1 MLKRPPSMR
10 NKQPPPLPAL
20 PPRKSDRD
28 SIGGAPGRASKPSSP
43 PHPNGERTVKKLQK
57 VKPLTLPEGTTI
69 AETCKRMASRRVD
82 SALITDPNGLLT
94 GIITAEDIVKK
105 VIAEGLR
112 PDLTNVSRAMTKNPV
127 FIMEDAPAIEAMQK
141 MVQGKFRHL
150 PVVEN
155 GEVIAIMDIT
165 KLLYEAISK
174 MEKVAEQGQAIAAAV
189 EGVEQQLGADTP
201 GTPGS
206 ARHAFMENLW
216 EKMFKPSLSTIIPEN
231 NVVPSVL
238 SSDSALVAAQ
248 KMRDLKV
255 SSVIV
260 MAEDTLQGIITPKD
274 LLARVVNQNLT
285 PEDTPAEK
293 AMTPNPE
300 CATLET
306 SILDTLHMMH
316 NMKFL
321 HIPVLDKEGHVA
333 AIIDVLQLTHA
344 AISMAEGNGS
354 SLNEMANTMIH
365 SFWDSTLHTQHHE
378 EEYDTHSDTSMVM
391 AQEAGD
397 GKHHMRMSPPHV
409 NNSFVFKIQ
418 DQRGRVH
425 RFSCMSESLEDLV
438 SAVMQRLGLEGEKN
452 TVQLLYEDEEEDKVT
467 LMTDS
472 DLVGAIYHAQCA
484 GLKVLRL
491 HIDDPDLK
499 MKMTFAAQ
507 RDISNSQRGWSTFQ
521 VGLMTSAIALATC
534 AIVVSLKHSN
544 T

>member
-1 MLKRPPSMR
+1 MQRMKPPPLR
-10 NKQPPPLPAL
+10 YKQPPPLP
-20 PPRKSDRD
+20 PPPQRKTDRD
-28 SIGGAPGRASKPSSP
+28 GAPGRGSKPTSP
-43 PHPNGERTVKKLQK
+43 PHPNGDRTVKRLQK

-112 PDLTNVSRAMTKNPV
+112 PDLTTVARAMTKNPI
-127 FIMEDAPAIEAMQK
+127 FIMADAPAIEAMQK

-189 EGVEQQLGADTP
+189 EGVEQQLGSDTP

-216 EKMFKPSLSTIIPEN
+216 DKMFKPSLSTIIPETTI
-231 NVVPSVL
+231 VPTVL
-238 SSDSALVAAQ
+238 SSDTALIAAQ
-248 KMRDLKV
+248 NMRDLKV

-274 LLARVVNQNLT
+274 LLARVVNQNLA

-316 NMKFL
+316 NGKFL
-321 HIPVLDKEGHVA
+321 HIPVLNKDGHVA
-333 AIIDVLQLTHA
+333 ACVDVLQLTHA

-365 SFWDSTLHTQHHE
+365 RFWDSTLHTSHHD
-378 EEYDTHSDTSMVM
+378 EEYDTHSDTSMGM
-391 AQEAGD
+391 AQEHGD
-397 GKHHMRMSPPHV
+397 GKRSTKMSPPHV
-409 NNSFVFKIQ
+409 SNSFVFKIE

-425 RFSCMSESLEDLV
+425 RFSCVSESLEELV
-438 SAVMQRLGLEGEKN
+438 TAVNQRLGLESEKE
-452 TVQLLYEDEEEDKVT
+452 TVQLLYEDDEGDKVV
-467 LMTDS
+467 LMTDG
-472 DLVGAIYHAQCA
+472 DLIGAIYHARSV
-484 GLKVLRL
+484 GWKVLKL
-491 HIDDPDLK
+491 YIDDPNLK
-499 MKMTFAAQ
+499 METTFAT
-507 RDISNSQRGWSTFQ
+507 RRGISNPQRGWSAFQ
-521 VGLMTSAIALATC
+521 VGLMASAIALTSV

-544 T
+544 N